1 MKRSVPIERLRNIG
15 IMAHIDAGKTTTTE
29 RILFYTGR
37 SYRIGEVHDGQATMD
52 WMEQEKERGI
62 TITSAATTCSWK
74 DHIINIIDT
83 PGHVDFTIEVE
94 RSLRVLDGAV
104 AVFCAVGGV
113 EPQSETVWRQAER
126 YHVPR
131 LAFVNKMDRVGADFF
146 SVVDQ
151 IRNKLGANAV
161 AVQVPMGQEEHFTG
175 VIDLIEMKAAV
186 FDESTKG
193 SSYSFID
200 IPPEYR
206 EKAEEYRER
215 LTEAL
220 CDVDDAVMETYL
232 AGEEITNGAIRKAVK
247 KGTLIGVVTP
257 VLCGTAFKNKGVQ
270 PLLDAVV
277 DFLPSP
283 VEIGAVKG
291 KTESGDDASRSPRDD
306 EPFSAL
312 AFKVMNDPYV
322 GQLTFIRVYSGM
334 LSSGDTVYNCS
345 TGKKER
351 IGRLVRMYA
360 DKREEIKD
368 LYAGEIT
375 AVLGLKNT
383 ITGHSLCDLANPI
396 ILESMDFP
404 EPVISIAIEPRSKAD
419 QERLGFALSRLAMED
434 PSFRVQSD
442 RETGDTLISGMGEL
456 HLEIIVDRL
465 RREFSVEANVG
476 KPQVAYRETITK
488 TVQETC
494 KYVKQTGGHGQY
506 AHVVITVEPMEPASG
521 FEFVNKIVGG
531 VIPREYIPA
540 VKKGVEESL
549 EIGPIAGYPVQDIK
563 VSLLDGSFHEVDS
576 SELAFKI
583 AGSMAIKN
591 ALKKASP
598 IMLEPIMDVEAV
610 CPADYIGDVIS
621 DLSSRRGRVLGM
633 DTRSDVRVVAA
644 QVPLAEMFGYATTL
658 RSLSQGRATFTMQV
672 AHYEPVPSSICDT
685 LKVSR
690 GGQLNG

>member
-1 MKRSVPIERLRNIG
+1 
-15 IMAHIDAGKTTTTE
+15 
-29 RILFYTGR
+29 
-37 SYRIGEVHDGQATMD
+37 
-52 WMEQEKERGI
+52 
-62 TITSAATTCSWK
+62 
-74 DHIINIIDT
+74 
-83 PGHVDFTIEVE
+83 
-94 RSLRVLDGAV
+94 
-104 AVFCAVGGV
+104 
-113 EPQSETVWRQAER
+113 
-126 YHVPR
+126 
-131 LAFVNKMDRVGADFF
+131 
-146 SVVDQ
+146 
-151 IRNKLGANAV
+151 
-161 AVQVPMGQEEHFTG
+161 
-175 VIDLIEMKAAV
+175 
-186 FDESTKG
+186 
-193 SSYSFID
+193 
-200 IPPEYR
+200 
-206 EKAEEYRER
+206 
-215 LTEAL
+215 
-220 CDVDDAVMETYL
+220 
-232 AGEEITNGAIRKAVK
+232 
-247 KGTLIGVVTP
+247 
-257 VLCGTAFKNKGVQ
+257 
-270 PLLDAVV
+270 
-277 DFLPSP
+277 
-283 VEIGAVKG
+283 
-291 KTESGDDASRSPRDD
+291 
-306 EPFSAL
+306 
-312 AFKVMNDPYV
+312 
-322 GQLTFIRVYSGM
+322 
-334 LSSGDTVYNCS
+334 
-345 TGKKER
+345 
-351 IGRLVRMYA
+351 
-360 DKREEIKD
+360 
-368 LYAGEIT
+368 
-375 AVLGLKNT
+375 
-383 ITGHSLCDLANPI
+383 
-396 ILESMDFP
+396 
-404 EPVISIAIEPRSKAD
+404 
-419 QERLGFALSRLAMED
+419 
-434 PSFRVQSD
+434 
-442 RETGDTLISGMGEL
+442 MGEL